1 MVKWLKDSIVCF
13 WSQGHSGVKAIKEE
27 LNSRSRE
34 ELSDLCLKLS
44 KFKKENKELLTYLL
58 FEADNENLFII
69 SIQEEID
76 LEFENINRKSYYF
89 IKKSIRKILRN
100 TKKNIRYSKKK
111 QTEVELLLH
120 FCKKLKKFD
129 PSISNSIPLTRI
141 FDREIL
147 KVEKILNTL
156 HPDLK
161 YDYETEIES
170 ILEL

>member
-1 MVKWLKDSIVCF
+1 MKAA
-13 WSQGHSGVKAIKEE
+13 GVKAIKEE

-129 PSISNSIPLTRI
+129 PSISNSIPLYRI

-147 KVEKILNTL
+147 KVEKILKTL

-161 YDYETEIES
+161 YDYESEIES

>member
-1 MVKWLKDSIVCF
+1 MKAA
-13 WSQGHSGVKAIKEE
+13 GVKAIKEE

-147 KVEKILNTL
+147 KIEKILNTL

-161 YDYETEIES
+161 YDYKTEIES
-170 ILEL
+170 IFEL

>member
-1 MVKWLKDSIVCF
+1 MKAA
-13 WSQGHSGVKAIKEE
+13 GVKAIKEE
-27 LNSRSRE
+27 LNSRSRQ

-147 KVEKILNTL
+147 KIEKILNTL

-161 YDYETEIES
+161 YDYKTEMES
-170 ILEL
+170 IFEL

>member
-1 MVKWLKDSIVCF
+1 MKAA
-13 WSQGHSGVKAIKEE
+13 GVKAIKEE
-27 LNSRSRE
+27 LNSRSRQ

-156 HPDLK
+156 HPDLQ
-161 YDYETEIES
+161 YDYKTEMES
-170 ILEL
+170 IFEL

>member
-1 MVKWLKDSIVCF
+1 MKAA
-13 WSQGHSGVKAIKEE
+13 GVKAIKEE
-27 LNSRSRE
+27 LNSRSRQ

-111 QTEVELLLH
+111 QTEVELIL
-120 FCKKLKKFD
+120 FYCNKLKNFT
-129 PSISNSIPLTRI
+129 PPISKSIPLTRI
-141 FDREIL
+141 FEREVL
-147 KVEKILNTL
+147 RVEKIVAKLDA
-156 HPDLK
+156 DLQ
-161 YDYETEIES
+161 YDYGNEIKIIRNE
-170 ILEL
+170 

>member
-1 MVKWLKDSIVCF
+1 MKAA
-13 WSQGHSGVKAIKEE
+13 GVKAIKEE

-69 SIQEEID
+69 SIEEEID

-141 FDREIL
+141 FAREIL

>member
-1 MVKWLKDSIVCF
+1 MKAA
-13 WSQGHSGVKAIKEE
+13 GVKAIKEE
-27 LNSRSRE
+27 LNSRSRQ

-147 KVEKILNTL
+147 KIEKILNTL

-161 YDYETEIES
+161 YDYETEMES
-170 ILEL
+170 IFEL

>member
-1 MVKWLKDSIVCF
+1 MKAA
-13 WSQGHSGVKAIKEE
+13 GVKAIKEE
-27 LNSRSRE
+27 LNSRSRQ

-156 HPDLK
+156 HPDLN
-161 YDYETEIES
+161 YDYKTEIES

>member
-1 MVKWLKDSIVCF
+1 MKAA
-13 WSQGHSGVKAIKEE
+13 GVKAIKEE
-27 LNSRSRE
+27 LNSRSRQ

-161 YDYETEIES
+161 YDYKTEMES
-170 ILEL
+170 IFEL

>member
-1 MVKWLKDSIVCF
+1 MKAA
-13 WSQGHSGVKAIKEE
+13 GVKAIKEE

-69 SIQEEID
+69 SIEEEID

-129 PSISNSIPLTRI
+129 PSISNSIPLSRI

-147 KVEKILNTL
+147 KVEKILKTL

-161 YDYETEIES
+161 YDYESEIES

>member
-1 MVKWLKDSIVCF
+1 MKAA
-13 WSQGHSGVKAIKEE
+13 GVKAIKEE

-69 SIQEEID
+69 YIEEEID

>member
-1 MVKWLKDSIVCF
+1 MKAA
-13 WSQGHSGVKAIKEE
+13 GVKAIKEE
-27 LNSRSRE
+27 LNSRSRQ

-129 PSISNSIPLTRI
+129 PSISNSIPLSRI

-147 KVEKILNTL
+147 KVEKILKTL

-161 YDYETEIES
+161 YDYESEIES